1 MQPHFDTVDRIIRYA
16 LEEDIGYGDVTSQLL
31 IPKTV
36 QAELAFVNREPMV
49 NCGTQVVARAFALL
63 DIGIR
68 TELLVREGE
77 TVAAGTVLIRVSGPA
92 QTILTGERVAL
103 NLYQRMCSVATLTRA
118 YVDAMKGTKAVIL
131 DTRKTMP
138 GLRELDKYAVRMGGG
153 TNHRQRLDDGIMIKD
168 NHIAVTGS
176 IRKSLEMARNGN
188 MKNLPIV
195 IECDRLEQVQEAI
208 EGGAHHI
215 MLDNMTL
222 AQLKE
227 AVNWVAGRA
236 KLEAS
241 GNVSLDTVRLIAET
255 GVDYISVGKLTHSV
269 RNVDIG
275 LDKAIDIPL

>member
-49 NCGTQVVARAFALL
+49 NCGTQVVARAFTLL
-63 DIGIR
+63 DVGIR

-118 YVDAMKGTKAVIL
+118 YVDAVKGTKAVIL